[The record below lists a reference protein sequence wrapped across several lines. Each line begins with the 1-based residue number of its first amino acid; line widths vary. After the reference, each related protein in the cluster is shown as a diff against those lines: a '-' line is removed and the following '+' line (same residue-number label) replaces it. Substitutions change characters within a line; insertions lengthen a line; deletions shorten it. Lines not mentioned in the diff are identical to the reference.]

1 MFDTYVNVSLQSS
14 FIFFCTKF
22 VFSSEFTK
30 NPSLW
35 LRLHPMF
42 IIVYLTR
49 RCLWAARKANLL
61 TWARRVCVCSNA
73 KIILVL
79 AENRP
84 GPSNMGNLISQLL
97 LCKTITPDFNLE
109 ELASINKD
117 SEEIKGLLADMQEYM
132 PQQQD
137 STSQGINPTN
147 TLSSSLPCGA
157 GANIR
162 KYARTPEIDS
172 HCGRALA
179 RLPSLAALTTH
190 SRLQYCWIALSQLQ
204 IFHTGRAG
212 LRPILYL
219 ARSHF
224 PQEWILC
231 FLICGCKYFR
241 ILKGTQSGQTIE
253 KI

>member
-1 MFDTYVNVSLQSS
+1 MATSNVYYCVSCARMPLNSAQA
-14 FIFFCTKF
+14 
-22 VFSSEFTK
+22 
-30 NPSLW
+30 
-35 LRLHPMF
+35 
-42 IIVYLTR
+42 YLF
-49 RCLWAARKANLL
+49 
-61 TWARRVCVCSNA
+61 TWAESVCVCSNA

-147 TLSSSLPCGA
+147 TLSSIVCLAARWRRRQYLQICAHPRNRFSLRQA
-157 GANIR
+157 GVR
-162 KYARTPEIDS
+162 
-172 HCGRALA
+172 A

-212 LRPILYL
+212 LCAILYL
-219 ARSHF
+219 LDRV
-224 PQEWILC
+224 
-231 FLICGCKYFR
+231 FR
-241 ILKGTQSGQTIE
+241 KHE
-253 KI
+253 FFAF

>member
-1 MFDTYVNVSLQSS
+1 MATATSNVYYCVSCARMPLSS
-14 FIFFCTKF
+14 
-22 VFSSEFTK
+22 
-30 NPSLW
+30 
-35 LRLHPMF
+35 
-42 IIVYLTR
+42 
-49 RCLWAARKANLL
+49 AQANLF

-157 GANIR
+157 VAPAPIFANM
-162 KYARTPEIDS
+162 
-172 HCGRALA
+172 RA
-179 RLPSLAALTTH
+179 
-190 SRLQYCWIALSQLQ
+190 
-204 IFHTGRAG
+204 
-212 LRPILYL
+212 
-219 ARSHF
+219 
-224 PQEWILC
+224 PQ
-231 FLICGCKYFR
+231 K
-241 ILKGTQSGQTIE
+241 
-253 KI
+253 